1 MPEEIQTV
9 SPKVATYQIPYDGS
23 TNVDL
28 VVEDRGEGQPFLLL
42 HGGAGP
48 QSVAGFAKL
57 MAASKH
63 VRVITPTHPGFSR
76 TIRPE
81 QLQSPKGLAQVY
93 VGLLDRLGVN
103 DVTVI
108 GNSVGGWIAC
118 EMALLDSPR
127 VRGIVLVDA
136 VGIEVPGHPIT
147 DISKLPPDELMRL
160 SYHNPAP
167 FRINPANL
175 TEDQKAIMAGNRATL
190 RVYGGERNLDSTLLG
205 RIRNISL
212 PTLVIWG
219 ESDGIVDAD
228 YARAFATAIPGAK
241 FLLLPAAGHVPQIEA
256 PERLLDAIWNNVEVT
271 RRGT

>member
-1 MPEEIQTV
+1 LSKELNMPEEMQTV
-9 SPKVATYQIPYDGS
+9 NSKVTTYQIPFAGS
-23 TNVDL
+23 TKVDL

-48 QSVAGFAKL
+48 QSVAVFAKL
-57 MAASKH
+57 MAERKH
-63 VRVITPTHPGFSR
+63 ARVITPTHPGFSK

-93 VGLLDRLGVN
+93 VSLLDRLDLN
-103 DVTVI
+103 DATVV
-108 GNSVGGWIAC
+108 GNSIGGWIAC
-118 EMALLDSPR
+118 EMALLGSLR
-127 VRGIVLVDA
+127 VRRIVLVDA

-160 SYHNPAP
+160 SYHNPTP
-167 FRINPANL
+167 FRINPATL
-175 TEDQKAIMAGNRATL
+175 TEDQKAIMAGNRAAL
-190 RVYGGERNLDSTLLG
+190 RVYGGEQNLDFTLLG
-205 RIRNISL
+205 RIGNISL
-212 PTLVIWG
+212 STLVIWG

-256 PERLLDAIWNNVEVT
+256 PERLLDAIWNS
-271 RRGT
+271 G